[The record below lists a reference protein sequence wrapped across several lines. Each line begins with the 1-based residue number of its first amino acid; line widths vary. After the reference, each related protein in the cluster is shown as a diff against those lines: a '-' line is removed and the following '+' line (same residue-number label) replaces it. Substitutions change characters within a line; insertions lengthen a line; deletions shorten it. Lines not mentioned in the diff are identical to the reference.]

1 MRESINQDA
10 IKQDFMVFF
19 AEGNEGVGAVR
30 EVTDESIS
38 VYVENCGEF
47 LVPLTAVKSV
57 HDQKVLVDPH
67 PVSQT
72 LLRAVAHAHDA
83 EDPKLAG

>member
-1 MRESINQDA
+1 MREAINQDA
-10 IKQDFMVFF
+10 IQQDFMVFF
-19 AEGNEGVGAVR
+19 AEGREGIGAVR
-30 EVTDESIS
+30 EVTEDAIS

-47 LVPLTAVKSV
+47 LVPLTAIRAV
-57 HDQKVLVDPH
+57 HDHKVLVDPDQ
-67 PVSQT
+67 VSQT